1 MTDIQPLPPVTPP
14 LDGFILTRH
23 GRDVQGR
30 TEIVMWLWSAQG
42 PVRVVVPGQE
52 PVFFLPERH
61 LEEAA
66 ELFKGAGVRGR
77 FRRLPM
83 HTFEGSRVVGC
94 YFATL
99 SAFHRA
105 IELLLI
111 RGLEHFEAD
120 IRLPERF
127 LMERFITAGMRFDGK
142 ARRKGGRQGYWEVN
156 EARCA
161 PQAVTPTLSWVS
173 LDVECAMD
181 GALFSVGLYS
191 EQDARVIMIG
201 TPEADADSWGTQVEW
216 VADESALLS
225 ALERWFVRHDPDLVI
240 GWNVVNFDFRLLLR
254 RAELNKRRLRL
265 GRGHELCFWRSSR
278 NDPQIGRAHV

>member
-1 MTDIQPLPPVTPP
+1 MTEFQPTPP
-14 LDGFILTRH
+14 AMPPQEGFILTRH
-23 GRDVQGR
+23 GRDVRGRGAQGER
-30 TEIVMWLWSAQG
+30 TEIVMWLWSEQG
-42 PVRVVVPGQE
+42 PVRLVVPGQE
-52 PVFFLPERH
+52 PVFFLPQSH
-61 LEEAA
+61 MAEAA
-66 ELFKGAGVRGR
+66 ELFKGAGVSGR

-83 HTFEGSRVVGC
+83 HTFDGRAVVGC

-127 LMERFITAGMRFDGK
+127 LMERFITAGVRFGGK
-142 ARRKGGRQGYWEVN
+142 AVRKGGKQGYWEVQ

-161 PQAVTPTLSWVS
+161 PQAVTPALSWVS

-191 EQDARVIMIG
+191 PEDARVIMIG
-201 TPEADADSWGTQVEW
+201 APEA
-216 VADESALLS
+216 
-225 ALERWFVRHDPDLVI
+225 VRGVGDLYRM
-240 GWNVVNFDFRLLLR
+240 G
-254 RAELNKRRLRL
+254 
-265 GRGHELCFWRSSR
+265 GG
-278 NDPQIGRAHV
+278 

>member
-181 GALFSVGLYS
+181 GTLFSVGLHS
-191 EQDARVIMIG
+191 EEDARVIMIG
-201 TPEADADSWGTQVEW
+201 APEPDSQDWETPVEW
-216 VADESALLS
+216 VADEPALLG
-225 ALERWFVRHDPDLVI
+225 ALEGWFSLYDPDLVI
-240 GWNVVNFDFRLLLR
+240 GWNVVN
-254 RAELNKRRLRL
+254 
-265 GRGHELCFWRSSR
+265 
-278 NDPQIGRAHV
+278 